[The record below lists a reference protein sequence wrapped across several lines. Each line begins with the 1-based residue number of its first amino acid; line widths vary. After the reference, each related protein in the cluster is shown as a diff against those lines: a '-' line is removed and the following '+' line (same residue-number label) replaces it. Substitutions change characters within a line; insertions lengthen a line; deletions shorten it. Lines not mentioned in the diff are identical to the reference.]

1 MSAQIERQIVMP
13 LLQAAL
19 LGSDHLQFEDVETII
34 EALTPF
40 CEQYDEISFAMSD
53 VRTSQ
58 HLEGESVQILTNLV
72 QRNENNW
79 CAKAML
85 ACLYFRMGNRQWKA
99 LTNEI
104 LKSTQD
110 VRAHALVKAV
120 LSEAKG
126 V

>member
-1 MSAQIERQIVMP
+1 MSAQIEKQIVMP

-19 LGSDHLQFEDVETII
+19 LGSDHLQFEDVETIF

-53 VRTSQ
+53 VRASQ
-58 HLEGESVQILTNLV
+58 HLEGESVQIMTRLV
-72 QRNENNW
+72 QRKENNW
-79 CAKAML
+79 CAKGIL
-85 ACLYFRMGNRQWKA
+85 ASLYFRMGNRQWKA

-104 LKSTQD
+104 LKSTKD
-110 VRAHALVKAV
+110 VRAHALVKAI